1 MADPPIADPPIEFS
15 SQDALLPSK
24 RGAYRGDRP
33 QTAQFYT
40 GGAGRPRPLS
50 QRPEAVQRLMDR
62 HDVYRPA
69 PDLVRAVNAAM
80 LLGMPLLLT
89 GAPGVG
95 KTRLARHLAEEQG
108 APFAFFAVTSVSS
121 ARDLLYRFDEL
132 GRMRAAFRTMAA
144 GRQAADAALDIAG
157 GSGPAAPSSGEED
170 LRQYLS
176 FRALG
181 RAILRAGGPDAPLEP
196 IASGAAAMHGLE
208 RFRDLFDFERD
219 EDDAKKDLQR
229 DIDWSL
235 PTVVLIDEIDKAP
248 RDLPNDLLTEL
259 ERMQFDIPE
268 LGVRV
273 KLPPRAQPPVVI
285 ITSNVERALPEPFLR
300 RCVYH
305 HIAWPEERLDE
316 IIGLHIASLERNDPR
331 RAEARAIVQRLRE
344 DPRIS
349 RPPGLAEMLQ
359 WLHLLERQGIADLR
373 GNSRDVVD
381 TLGALLKTE
390 ADLQVGREL
399 LEQWPQKK

>member
-1 MADPPIADPPIEFS
+1 MVASPSTEQPNSEAFETRSKQSVRPAD
-15 SQDALLPSK
+15 LPRS
-24 RGAYRGDRP
+24 
-33 QTAQFYT
+33 TQFYT
-40 GGAGRPRPLS
+40 GGAGRPLPLS
-50 QRPEAVQRLMDR
+50 ERPEAVQRLMSR
-62 HDVYRPA
+62 HDVYRPGT
-69 PDLVRAVNAAM
+69 DLVRAVNAAM

-95 KTRLARHLAEEQG
+95 KTRLASHLAEEQG
-108 APFAFFAVTSVSS
+108 APFAFFAVTSASS

-132 GRMRAAFRTMAA
+132 GRMRAAFRGMATGRGSSIAMQDGANTSASA
-144 GRQAADAALDIAG
+144 GA
-157 GSGPAAPSSGEED
+157 SSGEED

-181 RAILRAGGPDAPLEP
+181 RAILRAGGRDAPLEP

-208 RFRDLFDFERD
+208 RFEKLFDFEQD
-219 EDDAKKDLQR
+219 EDDAKR
-229 DIDWSL
+229 DRDREIDWSL

-273 KLPPRAQPPVVI
+273 KLPPGAQPPVVI

-305 HIAWPEERLDE
+305 HIAWPEDRLDE
-316 IIGLHIASLERNDPR
+316 IISLHVASLQRDDRR
-331 RAEARAIVQRLRE
+331 RADARAIVSRLRD
-344 DPRIS
+344 DPRIG
-349 RPPGLAEMLQ
+349 RPPGLAEMIQ
-359 WLHLLERQGIADLR
+359 WLHLLDRQDVRDLR
-373 GNSRDVVD
+373 QNPRDLAD

-390 ADLQVGREL
+390 ADLKVGREL
-399 LEQWPQKK
+399 LEQWRQK